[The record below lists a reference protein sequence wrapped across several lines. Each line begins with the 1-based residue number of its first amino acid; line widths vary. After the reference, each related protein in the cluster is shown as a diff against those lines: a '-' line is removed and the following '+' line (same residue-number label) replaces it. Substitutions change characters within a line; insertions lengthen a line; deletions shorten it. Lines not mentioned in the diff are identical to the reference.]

1 MVKMAAKAIV
11 QVTETE
17 QPPLRLLL
25 GAGAMKGG
33 RRKLDEL
40 KADFDAWETITLGA
54 DRPKA

>member
-1 MVKMAAKAIV
+1 MAAKAIV